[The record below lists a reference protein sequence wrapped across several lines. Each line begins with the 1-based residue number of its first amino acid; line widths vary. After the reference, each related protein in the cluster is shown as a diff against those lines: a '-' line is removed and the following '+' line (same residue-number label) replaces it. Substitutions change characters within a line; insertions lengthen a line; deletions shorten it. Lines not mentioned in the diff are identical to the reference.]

1 MHFFIE
7 PFRIGFLVLTLT
19 TIVFVNCEN
28 LDEICQG
35 YCYSLDN
42 VRPQT
47 DFFSSKTSYF
57 IKKRQEVG
65 KQFRVPSK

>member
-1 MHFFIE
+1 MYFSIV
-7 PFRIGFLVLTLT
+7 PFGVGFLVLTVT
-19 TIVFVNCEN
+19 TIGFVNSEK

-42 VRPQT
+42 VRSQT

-65 KQFRVPSK
+65 EHFRVPS